1 MKNISILTLSIII
14 SILILV
20 NFYFKNI
27 VLAVITLILC
37 IYNLIRWFKER
48 KHYDEESK
56 EYEFYA

>member
-20 NFYFKNI
+20 NFYFKSI
-27 VLAVITLILC
+27 VLAIITLILC

-48 KHYDEESK
+48 KRYD
-56 EYEFYA
+56 